1 MSLIFDIA
9 SQANNTWACDVATR
23 SVPRLFT
30 YHRFYRPRL
39 SLFVS
44 FIYLHHTFSRVWL
57 SSESIVMSRCLLF
70 IFFEKNCNNRG
81 TSISDKAYNLGVF
94 SRLGFFQY
102 RIAMCRILWESLG
115 IMNFYFQEENVSF
128 GFWLLFA
135 IFFPFFSEEKVVMIG
150 CGTYLG
156 KFKLWNRAESEKW

>member
-81 TSISDKAYNLGVF
+81 TSISDKAYNLGAF

-102 RIAMCRILWESLG
+102 CIAMCRILWEVVRNNEFLFPG
-115 IMNFYFQEENVSF
+115 RKCFIWILTPFRYIFPLFQRRGSVYD
-128 GFWLLFA
+128 WLRNLFRE
-135 IFFPFFSEEKVVMIG
+135 I
-150 CGTYLG
+150 
-156 KFKLWNRAESEKW
+156 